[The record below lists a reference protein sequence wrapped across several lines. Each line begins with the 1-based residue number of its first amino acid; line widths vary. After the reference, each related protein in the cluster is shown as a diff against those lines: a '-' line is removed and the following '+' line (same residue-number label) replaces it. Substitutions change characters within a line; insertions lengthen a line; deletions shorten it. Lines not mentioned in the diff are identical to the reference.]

1 MSTVWNRLIRF
12 IGTDDKVY
20 FGEPLNVTYEETV
33 DELYENGN
41 LEARVITGDVF
52 SSSAVITDNIV
63 KVSQLLSPLSV
74 DQVPIIKCIG
84 LNYKGHSKYIEDV
97 C

>member
-12 IGTDDKVY
+12 IGTDDKTY
-20 FGEPLNVTYEETV
+20 FGEPLNVSSEETV
-33 DELYENGN
+33 DKLFENGN
-41 LEARVITGDVF
+41 LEAKVITGDVF
-52 SSSAVITDNIV
+52 SSSAVITDKVV

-84 LNYKGHSKYIEDV
+84 LNYKGHSK
-97 C
+97 